1 MGKEDAVVGRSCCAE
16 RRIALHRRMNHD
28 GCVEGVIVKVHAF
41 ALLRRGG
48 ADARKYDGA
57 PARTK
62 ESMIRRC

>member
-1 MGKEDAVVGRSCCAE
+1 
-16 RRIALHRRMNHD
+16 MNHD
-28 GCVEGVIVKVHAF
+28 GCVEGVTVKVHAF

-62 ESMIRRC
+62 ESMIRRR